1 VPTRLPA
8 AGPGPALPAGPLEF
22 VLALAVCVLGPLLP
36 SDALFAVASLYS
48 TPLGR
53 DAAIREQTRPGA
65 AVVRSWG
72 SSWLPLLAGPTGDRI
87 AALLARFSSP
97 GPAVSAWLGAAGE
110 DGLVELGRHG
120 QALLTLVNQANPHP
134 ADAKLLGSVLRFGGD
149 AAAYRFIVRYGV
161 PFQHW
166 YTVVGRSGE
175 SPEDIMLALWSSDGW
190 PAATAPAS

>member
-1 VPTRLPA
+1 M
-8 AGPGPALPAGPLEF
+8 
-22 VLALAVCVLGPLLP
+22 
-36 SDALFAVASLYS
+36 ASLYG
-48 TPLGR
+48 TPLAR
-53 DAAIREQTRPGA
+53 DAAILEQTRPGAA

-72 SSWLPLLAGPTGDRI
+72 SRWLPLLAGPTGDRI

-97 GPAVSAWLGAAGE
+97 GSAVSAWLRAAAE
-110 DGLVELGRHG
+110 DGLVEFGRHG
-120 QALLTLVNQANPHP
+120 QALLTLVNQANLHP

-161 PFQHW
+161 PYQHW
-166 YTVVGRSGE
+166 YTVVGPSGE